1 MRIDAENTSRIMEG
15 SEESLVVL
23 AEHENVDVVIPG
35 NEAVMADRSKQGA
48 IADDVRNMVG
58 TAECVDKCHDA
69 EQDLLVLGDAD
80 GPIARLVLVRG
91 KCGVDV

>member
-15 SEESLVVL
+15 AEESLVVL
-23 AEHENVDVVIPG
+23 AQHEDVYVVVPW

-58 TAECVDKCHDA
+58 AAECVDKCHDA
-69 EQDLLVLGDAD
+69 EQDLLVLGWAD
-80 GPIARLVLVRG
+80 RTVVRWPFG
-91 KCGVDV
+91 RGGRRRRG